1 MGIKVVCM
9 LSLRCLSNFQV
20 EMSNK
25 QLVLQVQR
33 RENEFVHSDDVYVKW
48 ILKAMVLGDMEGR
61 VFQSGLCLI
70 NGS

>member
-9 LSLRCLSNFQV
+9 LSLRCLSDLQV
-20 EMSNK
+20 ELSSK
-25 QLVLQVQR
+25 QSALQVQR
-33 RENEFVHSDDVYVKW
+33 GENKLVRSDAVYVKRV
-48 ILKAMVLGDMEGR
+48 LQAMALGDMEGR